1 MKISIGIL
9 SGGKNKRMGSNKAFL
24 KIKGKTFVETIV
36 DNMRDYDEIILSV
49 KNKEDYSFLEDVK
62 FTEDTYENKG
72 PISGI
77 YEVLKKSKNDWVFV
91 SGVDMPFINKDMVEY
106 LSLFATDEYDAIVI
120 KEQKQPHPIC
130 AMYNKRL
137 IPHIENLI
145 KEDKL
150 KIFDIINTVNTKY
163 VPIELSCVNPKVLQN
178 INTVDEYKSIKDIP
192 IVSFCGIKNSG
203 KTTYIKNLIRELNKL
218 GIRTGVLKHDGHD
231 FEIDHEDTD
240 TFSFRKSGASEVAI
254 FSHSKFAFISY
265 NEIINEKRILN
276 MFTDVDIIIIEG
288 MKGSDYPKY
297 EIIRSEHHTD
307 LICNR
312 KNLLGV
318 VIDNMD
324 IEFKGYEKFDFY
336 NPRNMAI
343 NLQRYIDDYK

>member
-36 DNMRDYDEIILSV
+36 DNMKDYDEIILSV
-49 KNKEDYSFLEDVK
+49 KNKEDYSFLENVK
-62 FTEDTYENKG
+62 FTQDTYKDKG

-77 YEVLKKSKNDWVFV
+77 YEILKKSRNEWVFI

-106 LSLFATDEYDAIVI
+106 LSLFVNDDYDAIVI

-137 IPHIENLI
+137 IPHIEKLI
-145 KEDKL
+145 KEDRL
-150 KIFDIINTVNTKY
+150 KIFDVINTVNTKY
-163 VPIELSCVNPKVLQN
+163 VPIELSCINPKALKN
-178 INTVDEYKSIKDIP
+178 INTVEEYKSIKDIP

-203 KTTYIKNLIRELNKL
+203 KTTYIQKLIKELNKL

-240 TFSFRKSGASEVAI
+240 TFNFRKSGANEVAI

-265 NEIINEKRILN
+265 NEIIDEKKILD

-288 MKGSDYPKY
+288 MKGSDYPKF

-307 LICNR
+307 LICNK

-318 VIDNMD
+318 VIDDMN
-324 IEFKGYEKFDFY
+324 IEIEDYEKFDFY
-336 NPRNMAI
+336 DTKNMAI
-343 NLQRYIDDYK
+343 NLQQYIENYK